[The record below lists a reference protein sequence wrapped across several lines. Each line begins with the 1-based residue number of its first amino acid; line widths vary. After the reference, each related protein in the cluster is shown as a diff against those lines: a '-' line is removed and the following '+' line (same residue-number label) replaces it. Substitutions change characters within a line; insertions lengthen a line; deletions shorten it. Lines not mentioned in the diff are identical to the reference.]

1 MAIYF
6 VRHGK
11 EEDGFRRGWSKRGLI
26 KKGFKQSK
34 LLGQYL
40 KSIVIPFT
48 FIISFQL
55 I

>member
-40 KSIVIPFT
+40 K
-48 FIISFQL
+48 
-55 I
+55 